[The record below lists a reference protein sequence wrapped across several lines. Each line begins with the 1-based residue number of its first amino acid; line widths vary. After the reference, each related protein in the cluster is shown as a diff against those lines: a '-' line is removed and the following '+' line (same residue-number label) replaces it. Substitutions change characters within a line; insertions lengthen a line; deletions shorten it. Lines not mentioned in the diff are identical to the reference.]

1 MGNHIFC
8 IFWFLFEV
16 SVNEIWQLCDF
27 SWRALNAGAAR
38 PLNVNQRKKKNY
50 MEYFCTK
57 THLLSPLEK
66 NISEKRFF

>member
-38 PLNVNQRKKKNY
+38 PLNVNKKKKLHGI
-50 MEYFCTK
+50 FCTK

-66 NISEKRFF
+66 NISEKTFF